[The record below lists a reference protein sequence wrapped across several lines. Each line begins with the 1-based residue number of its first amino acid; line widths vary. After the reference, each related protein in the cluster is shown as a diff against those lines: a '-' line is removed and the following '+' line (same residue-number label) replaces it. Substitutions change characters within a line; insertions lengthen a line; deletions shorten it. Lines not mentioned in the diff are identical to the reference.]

1 MIANELCI
9 VDANI
14 SICACASDLHTMMN
28 VKLDKFLVEQ
38 YYNYEQKFEEI
49 KARLSMKLRD
59 VSIFRDLI
67 A

>member
-14 SICACASDLHTMMN
+14 SIYACAGDLHTMMN

-38 YYNYEQKFEEI
+38 YHNYE
-49 KARLSMKLRD
+49 
-59 VSIFRDLI
+59 
-67 A
+67 